1 MIKNILFKF
10 RFFSLKEYF
19 CNEVVLLNFFIMIS
33 KYKNAQLIFIDGKT
47 PSRIKRVIRKEGRFV
62 YEMRETGEILD
73 EERISL
79 LRN

>member
-1 MIKNILFKF
+1 
-10 RFFSLKEYF
+10 
-19 CNEVVLLNFFIMIS
+19 MIS

-47 PSRIKRVIRKEGRFV
+47 PSRIKRVICKEGKFV
-62 YEMRETGEILD
+62 YEMRETGEIFD